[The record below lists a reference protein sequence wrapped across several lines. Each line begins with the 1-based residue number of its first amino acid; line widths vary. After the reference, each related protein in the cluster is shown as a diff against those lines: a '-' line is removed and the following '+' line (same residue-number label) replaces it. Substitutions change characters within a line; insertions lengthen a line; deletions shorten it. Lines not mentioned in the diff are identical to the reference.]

1 MRLAEKIV
9 ERRPNLDMSMDLVEK
24 AESGILGL
32 VFNDFKIFKSIRLF
46 SDAYPI

>member
-1 MRLAEKIV
+1 MKIAEKVV
-9 ERRPNLDMSMDLVEK
+9 EKRPYLDMCIDVIEK

-32 VFNDFKIFKSIRLF
+32 VFNDFKIFQSIRLF